1 MAVETTYTKLRDELS
16 SFLDRVTDDQ
26 EVVVVKRRGGKDVA
40 LISADELS
48 SLLETAH
55 LLRSPRN
62 AQRLLRTLRQIE
74 RSEGKPQTVE
84 QLRKEIGLAPK
95 R

>member
-26 EVVVVKRRGGKDVA
+26 EVVVVKRRGNKDVA

-74 RSEGKPQTVE
+74 RSVAKPQTID
-84 QLRKEIGLAPK
+84 QLRKEVGLAPK